1 MGVFRSGDFPCVDG
15 AFDAVDDWSSEVV
28 AGEVELNIV
37 FKFRWDVSDFVQ
49 VVRLFGEQRDRVVL
63 VR

>member
-37 FKFRWDVSDFVQ
+37 FKFRWDVSDLCRWCAYSGSSGTV
-49 VVRLFGEQRDRVVL
+49 
-63 VR
+63 

>member
-37 FKFRWDVSDFVQ
+37 FEADSILDV
-49 VVRLFGEQRDRVVL
+49 
-63 VR
+63 